1 MNYSNNINTSDST
14 ITKYFLLTRKG
25 LNGESSPIMYLDQI
39 NIGNVTNFGYKNYS
53 FSTFND
59 FIEVLTLYINDLNT
73 RLNNL

>member
-14 ITKYFLLTRKG
+14 ITKYFLLTREG